1 MEEKKIKIGIT
12 HGDINGI
19 GYEIML
25 KTLADARILELCTPV
40 IYGSSKILAY
50 HRKIM
55 ELESVNTSIINRA
68 QDAGVNRISIIN
80 SVSAEVKVDI
90 SQSTE
95 VAGEV
100 AFKALESAVRD
111 LKEGHIDV
119 LLTSPVNKA
128 NIQSQ
133 QFPFPGHTE
142 YLEQS
147 CGNGKKALMILLS
160 ENMKLAPVT
169 GKIPLS
175 QVPTQLTVQ
184 SISQKLK
191 TFHQS
196 LIQDFGIVRPR
207 IAVLSLNPRGGE
219 IPSLGTEEQ
228 EKISPAMKEAE
239 KQGVLSF
246 GPFAADSFFGSGS
259 YTRYDGILAMYYEQ
273 AMIPFKT
280 LSKENG
286 VIFTAGLPVIRTAPA
301 HGVAYDIA
309 GKNLASEE
317 AFRNALYA
325 AIDTYRHR
333 KNHQSATSNPLK
345 KQYFEKGSDNE
356 KLDLTAEDN

>member
-1 MEEKKIKIGIT
+1 MEEKTIKVGIT

-19 GYEIML
+19 GYEIIL

-40 IYGSSKILAY
+40 IYGSSKVLAY

-55 ELESVNTSIINRA
+55 ELATVNTSIINRA
-68 QDAGVNRISIIN
+68 QDAGANRISIIN
-80 SVSAEVKVDI
+80 SVNVEVKVDI

-95 VAGEV
+95 MAGEV

-128 NIQSQ
+128 TFQSQ
-133 QFPFPGHTE
+133 QFSFPGHTE

-147 CGNGKKALMILLS
+147 CGNGKKALMVFLS
-160 ENMKLAPVT
+160 DSMRIAPVT

-175 QVPTQLTVQ
+175 QIPAQLDVQ
-184 SISQKLK
+184 SISHQLK

-207 IAVLSLNPRGGE
+207 IAVFSLNPRGGE

-246 GPFAADSFFGSGS
+246 GPFSADSFFSS
-259 YTRYDGILAMYYEQ
+259 ENYTKYDGMLAMYYEQ
-273 AMIPFKT
+273 ALIPFKT
-280 LSKENG
+280 LSKKNG
-286 VIFTAGLPVIRTAPA
+286 VIFTAGLPVIRTAPV

-317 AFRNALYA
+317 AFRNALYT
-325 AIDTYRHR
+325 AIDIYRHR

-356 KLDLTAEDN
+356 KLDLMGEDS